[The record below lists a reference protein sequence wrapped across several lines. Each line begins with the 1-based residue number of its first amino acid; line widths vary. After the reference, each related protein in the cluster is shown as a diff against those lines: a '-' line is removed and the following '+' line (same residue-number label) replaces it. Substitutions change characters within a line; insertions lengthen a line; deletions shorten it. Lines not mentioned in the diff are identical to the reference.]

1 MAQIRTHYD
10 NLKVARNAPPDVIRA
25 AYRALS
31 QRFHPDKNLGDSEAA
46 RIMGIINTSYEVLSD
61 PDKRREHDQ
70 WIREV
75 EATSTVRV
83 ETGQAIH
90 SSAESKH
97 SVTPPILLKL
107 VLPLYNLIKG
117 LVIWA
122 FSYIIGIGILICVIW
137 MIGSAIDLFGEKSSP
152 PLGPK
157 PYQANPAPVRSA
169 YVRPSTAPNGNPWPV
184 SSGYVKDY
192 QRLHSDGL
200 STVTV
205 DNSQNDSDVFVK
217 LVSLDSPQAY
227 PVRQFYISAFGS
239 FSLNAI
245 TAGSYDIR
253 YRDLDTGHLTR
264 SEPFNLEEN
273 PTPDGTRFSNITIT
287 LYKVRN
293 GNMQT
298 YGLSETEF

>member
-46 RIMGIINTSYEVLSD
+46 RIMAIINASYEVLSD
-61 PDKRREHDQ
+61 PDKRREHDL

-75 EATSTVRV
+75 EATSNVRV

-90 SSAESKH
+90 SNTETKH
-97 SVTPPILLKL
+97 SVAPPLLLRL
-107 VLPLYNLIKG
+107 VLPLYNLVKG

-122 FSYIIGIGILICVIW
+122 FSYIVGIGILVCVIW

-152 PLGPK
+152 PLDPK

-205 DNSQNDSDVFVK
+205 DNSRNDSDVFVK

-227 PVRQFYISAFGS
+227 PVRQFYISAFAS
-239 FSLNAI
+239 FTLNTI
-245 TAGSYDIR
+245 TVGSYDIR
-253 YRDLDTGHLTR
+253 YRDLDTGNLTR

-273 PTPDGTRFSNITIT
+273 PTPDGTQFSNITIT